1 MSFAKERE
9 RRPNAGSRMRALL
22 NQEIEMEELFEYKE
36 NDESDQEFPEQMM
49 EEEEDVVDSDFD
61 LDSSEGEQEQIEEGQ
76 EMDKKIA
83 KEEKKSRKSTF
94 NPTIPKAFKVT
105 RKPTEQRKRKRD
117 VDTVQDREDR
127 TVRQSSRRNT
137 MLNRILLEDQI
148 KEHEKKKALQPKRD
162 RAVSAELTQE
172 ELLAEA
178 AVTEEKNKSSLL
190 EWQKKESERKAN
202 AKIKGDKEL
211 SGPFIRYHSFIER
224 CTEDGDGEASE
235 DKELFEPMGRNLIT
249 FVEETEDEK
258 KDELDL
264 DSAGLIHH
272 LSPWL
277 VKEPKPNKPILCPIS
292 GETAKYRDPCTAV
305 PFANL
310 DAYKVIKSCLD
321 NQMNWS
327 PTLGI
332 YLGNLPSANGTPEGW
347 NV

>member
-1 MSFAKERE
+1 M
-9 RRPNAGSRMRALL
+9 
-22 NQEIEMEELFEYKE
+22 
-36 NDESDQEFPEQMM
+36 
-49 EEEEDVVDSDFD
+49 
-61 LDSSEGEQEQIEEGQ
+61 
-76 EMDKKIA
+76 
-83 KEEKKSRKSTF
+83 
-94 NPTIPKAFKVT
+94 
-105 RKPTEQRKRKRD
+105 
-117 VDTVQDREDR
+117 
-127 TVRQSSRRNT
+127 
-137 MLNRILLEDQI
+137 
-148 KEHEKKKALQPKRD
+148 
-162 RAVSAELTQE
+162 
-172 ELLAEA
+172 
-178 AVTEEKNKSSLL
+178 TEEKNMSSLL

-211 SGPFIRYHSFIER
+211 AGPFIRYHSFIER
-224 CTEDGDGEASE
+224 CTENGDGEASE

-292 GETAKYRDPCTAV
+292 GEIAKYRDPCTAV

-310 DAYKVIKSCLD
+310 DAYRVIKSCLD

-327 PTLGI
+327 STLGI

-347 NV
+347 NI